1 MLFFHFSDIG
11 HILEAA
17 WKPESIFTFTPVQV
31 HTSIVERELLTAN
44 LVWDNHVSFR
54 SFWSSF
60 FLRLR
65 MYLCHKVSEV
75 PPVLVHCGTTAW
87 RLISVTTHSDI
98 TWTRR
103 SAAACKKFR
112 RKWTKSECVDEQRQC
127 TLLMGIMRRR
137 VAVIVVTEVFL
148 ANMYYFSP
156 SYLKREKN
164 NWWDV
169 ENNNF

>member
-1 MLFFHFSDIG
+1 MYTYVKNG
-11 HILEAA
+11 EVNA
-17 WKPESIFTFTPVQV
+17 TPL
-31 HTSIVERELLTAN
+31 TSSL
-44 LVWDNHVSFR
+44 
-54 SFWSSF
+54 
-60 FLRLR
+60 
-65 MYLCHKVSEV
+65 
-75 PPVLVHCGTTAW
+75 
-87 RLISVTTHSDI
+87 DI

-164 NWWDV
+164 N
-169 ENNNF
+169 

>member
-65 MYLCHKVSEV
+65 MYLYHKVSEV

-156 SYLKREKN
+156 SKKRGKTTISRFSIYL
-164 NWWDV
+164 
-169 ENNNF
+169 